1 MAQPLPKAVGVP
13 QDNRV
18 TSQEAA
24 AALRAVLRMF
34 DLWQVSDTEARTL
47 LGEPSKTTFYRWK
60 SGDIK
65 QVPHDTVFR
74 LGDLL
79 GIHKALTYLFMEPTR
94 RYEWIKKPNRTFAG
108 QSALQIM
115 LSGAPAALTRVRTYL
130 DAERGSW

>member
-1 MAQPLPKAVGVP
+1 MTQPLPKVVDAP
-13 QDNRV
+13 LNNRV
-18 TSQEAA
+18 TPEEGA

-34 DLWQVSDTEARTL
+34 EIWGVSDAEARTL

-60 SGDIK
+60 AGDIK
-65 QVPHDTVFR
+65 QIPHDTVFR

-79 GIHKALTYLFMEPTR
+79 GIHKALAYLFMEPVR
-94 RYEWIKKPNRTFAG
+94 RYEWVKKPNRAFAG

-115 LSGAPAALTRVRTYL
+115 LAGLPAALTRVRNYL